1 MTPRATLR
9 VQFHR
14 GFTFADA
21 EMLVPYFAGLGV
33 SHLYASPITTAR
45 AGSLHGYDVI
55 DPTRV
60 NSELGGED
68 GLRSLVT
75 ALREAGLGLIVDIV
89 PNHVAAVVENVWWA
103 DVLRHGRASRFAGFF
118 DIDWECEDSELNGR
132 LFLPVLGRPLQEALD
147 RGEIVP
153 AQRDGMEYLRYG
165 NLLLPACGSDHRRQA
180 YRLGWWQAAND
191 RLNWRRFF
199 DINELVC
206 LRMEDDEAFEQVH
219 ALPARLYAEGLIEG
233 VRVDHVDGLSDPA
246 GYCQQLRRRLD
257 PTQPSRP
264 YLVVEKILMSGE
276 ILPHDWECDGTTGYD
291 FMDQVSALQHDA
303 TGEPLLAAAWVAV
316 SGRPADFAP
325 EEVAARREIIARS
338 FSAQLEACVV
348 AFMRLAGAE
357 PAASDLSRPA
367 LRRALTELLVHFPV
381 YRTYGTA
388 ADRPFLER
396 AVAGARRTGLA
407 SDRWVVDLLHRWMR
421 DTQADSVAI
430 TRFRQLSAPIAAK
443 SVEDTAFYRYGRLM
457 SRNDVGF
464 DIERFAATAA
474 DFHGWMLRRRE
485 RYPASMLATAT
496 HDHKRGEDARAR
508 LAVLSELAPDWTRQM
523 SRWID
528 ASARLR
534 DNDRPVPADI
544 AMLLQMIV
552 GTWPLDLGLE
562 DTPGRIAFAR
572 RLAGWQE
579 KALREAKLRSDWT
592 NPDRTYEEAAHAFL
606 MRLIGEG
613 AMPKLLGEIFAFI
626 QRIAAPGA
634 ANSLA
639 QLLLKLTS
647 PGVPDL
653 YQGTENW
660 DFSLVDPDNRRPVDF
675 VRRQRIP
682 ADQTVASTIERWR
695 DGGVKT
701 AIVARTLALRR
712 VLAQVF
718 AAGSYDPVT
727 AEGPMADRVVA
738 FLRRHEDNVV
748 LTVVPR
754 LSATLL
760 ASADQLALDPAA
772 WQGTTLRLA
781 QDFDLKSVL
790 DPELPPLVERDVAMH
805 RVLGRLPIALFS
817 TQLA

>member
-1 MTPRATLR
+1 
-9 VQFHR
+9 
-14 GFTFADA
+14 
-21 EMLVPYFAGLGV
+21 
-33 SHLYASPITTAR
+33 
-45 AGSLHGYDVI
+45 
-55 DPTRV
+55 
-60 NSELGGED
+60 
-68 GLRSLVT
+68 
-75 ALREAGLGLIVDIV
+75 
-89 PNHVAAVVENVWWA
+89 
-103 DVLRHGRASRFAGFF
+103 
-118 DIDWECEDSELNGR
+118 
-132 LFLPVLGRPLQEALD
+132 
-147 RGEIVP
+147 
-153 AQRDGMEYLRYG
+153 
-165 NLLLPACGSDHRRQA
+165 
-180 YRLGWWQAAND
+180 
-191 RLNWRRFF
+191 
-199 DINELVC
+199 
-206 LRMEDDEAFEQVH
+206 MEDDEAFEQVH

-291 FMDQVSALQHDA
+291 FMDEVSALQHDP

-325 EEVAARREIIARS
+325 EQVAARREIIARS

-443 SVEDTAFYRYGRLM
+443 SVEDTAFYRYGRLV

-534 DNDRPVPADI
+534 DNGRPVPADI

-552 GTWPLDLGLE
+552 GAWPLDLGLE

-592 NPDRTYEEAAHAFL
+592 NPDQTYEEAAHAFL
-606 MRLIGEG
+606 MRLVGEG
-613 AMPKLLGEIFAFI
+613 AMPNLLGEIFAFI

-682 ADQTVASTIERWR
+682 ADQTVASAIERWR

-701 AIVARTLALRR
+701 AIIARTLALRR

-718 AAGSYDPVT
+718 VAGSYDPVT

-738 FLRRHEDNVV
+738 FLRRHEGDVV

-760 ASADQLALDPAA
+760 ASPDKLALDPAA

-790 DPELPPLVERDVAMH
+790 DPELPPLVERNVAMH